1 MNKLIAVLAGLCLCT
16 LANAETPANLAKISA
31 TPASFAGLDKNADN
45 QISKTE
51 AGVDRKLSD
60 VFAYVDTN
68 GDGFISRSEYLAQ
81 TTGSQDAS

>member
-1 MNKLIAVLAGLCLCT
+1 MSKMIAVLASLCLCM
-16 LANAETPANLAKISA
+16 LANAESPANAAKINA
-31 TPASFAGLDKNADN
+31 TPASFAELDKNADN

-81 TTGSQDAS
+81 TAGSQDAS

>member
-1 MNKLIAVLAGLCLCT
+1 MSKLIAAMTGLCLCT
-16 LANAETPANLAKISA
+16 LANAEIPAHVAKINA
-31 TPASFAGLDKNADN
+31 TPASFAALDKNADN

-68 GDGFISRSEYLAQ
+68 GDGFISRSEYLAH
-81 TTGSQDAS
+81 TAVAPDAT

>member
-1 MNKLIAVLAGLCLCT
+1 MNKLIVVLAGLCLCT
-16 LANAETPANLAKISA
+16 LANAETPANVAKINA

-81 TTGSQDAS
+81 TGDTPDAS

>member
-1 MNKLIAVLAGLCLCT
+1 MKKLIAVVAGLCLCA
-16 LANAETPANLAKISA
+16 LANAATPANVAKINA

-81 TTGSQDAS
+81 TAGSQDAS